1 VVGEDPIR
9 ILLADDHPVYREG
22 LAGLLAA
29 SSDLSVV
36 GQASTGTEAVALAES
51 ITPDVVV
58 LDLNMP
64 ELNGVDAARRSVGSA
79 PHTAVLI
86 LTMYD
91 DDALVFQAIQAGA
104 RGYLLKSAD
113 PATVLAAIRSVA
125 RGDAIFGAALAQ
137 RLSAWFN
144 TIGAER
150 GPFVQLT
157 PREGQALELIAR
169 GWGNPAIAQRMEVSA
184 KTVRNLVSN
193 IFSKLQVADRAAAI
207 AKAREA
213 GLGGP

>member
-1 VVGEDPIR
+1 MSPDPVHV
-9 ILLADDHPVYREG
+9 LLADDHPVYRDG
-22 LAGLLAA
+22 LAGLLGATTDLVVVGLAATGREAVELAA
-29 SSDLSVV
+29 SL
-36 GQASTGTEAVALAES
+36 
-51 ITPDVVV
+51 TPDVVV

-64 ELNGVDAARRSVGSA
+64 ELNGVDAARQIVGTA

-113 PATVLAAIRSVA
+113 PDTVLAAVRSVA
-125 RGDAIFGAALAQ
+125 RGEAIFGAALAQ
-137 RLSAWFN
+137 RLSQWF
-144 TIGAER
+144 TSMDEHR

-157 PREGQALELIAR
+157 PRENQALNLIAR
-169 GWGNPAIAQRMEVSA
+169 GWGNPAIADRMGVSP

-193 IFSKLQVADRAAAI
+193 IFAKLQVADRAAAI
-207 AKAREA
+207 AKARDA
-213 GLGGP
+213 GLGTL

>member
-1 VVGEDPIR
+1 MR

-29 SSDLSVV
+29 TPDLTVV
-36 GQASTGTEAVALAES
+36 GQAATGLQAVTLAEAL
-51 ITPDVVV
+51 TPDVVV

-64 ELNGVDAARRSVGSA
+64 ELNGVDAARRIVGSA

-104 RGYLLKSAD
+104 RGYVLKAAE

-125 RGDAIFGAALAQ
+125 HGEAIFGAALAQ
-137 RLSAWFN
+137 RLSAWF
-144 TIGAER
+144 GAMTTDR

-157 PREGQALELIAR
+157 PRERQALDLIAR
-169 GWGNPAIAQRMEVSA
+169 GWGNPAIAQRLDVSP

-193 IFSKLQVADRAAAI
+193 IFTKLQVADRAAAI

-213 GLGGP
+213 GLGGQ

>member
-1 VVGEDPIR
+1 MTDEPIR
-9 ILLADDHPVYREG
+9 IVLADDHPVYRDG
-22 LAGLLAA
+22 LAGLLSATT
-29 SSDLSVV
+29 DLTVV
-36 GQASTGTEAVALAES
+36 GQAANGLQAVALAES
-51 ITPDVVV
+51 LTPDVVV

-64 ELNGVDAARRSVGSA
+64 ELNGVDAARRIVGTA

-104 RGYLLKSAD
+104 RGYVLKSAE
-113 PATVLAAIRSVA
+113 PVTVLAAIRSVA
-125 RGDAIFGAALAQ
+125 HGEAIFGAALAE
-137 RLSAWFN
+137 RLSAWFS
-144 TIGAER
+144 AMPADR

-157 PREGQALELIAR
+157 PREHEALELIAR
-169 GWGNPAIAQRMEVSA
+169 GWGNPGIAQRMSVSP

-193 IFSKLQVADRAAAI
+193 IFSKLQVADRAEAI

-213 GLGGP
+213 GLGGN

>member
-1 VVGEDPIR
+1 MSPDQVHV
-9 ILLADDHPVYREG
+9 LLADDHPVYRDG
-22 LAGLLAA
+22 LAGLLGATT
-29 SSDLSVV
+29 DLVVV
-36 GQASTGTEAVALAES
+36 GQAATGREAVELAAS
-51 ITPDVVV
+51 LTPDVVV

-64 ELNGVDAARRSVGSA
+64 ELNGVDAARQIVGTA

-113 PATVLAAIRSVA
+113 PDTVLAAVRSVA
-125 RGDAIFGAALAQ
+125 RGEAIFGAALAQ
-137 RLSAWFN
+137 RLSHWF
-144 TIGAER
+144 TSMDEHR

-157 PREGQALELIAR
+157 PRENQALNLIAR
-169 GWGNPAIAQRMEVSA
+169 GWGNPAIADRMGVSP

-193 IFSKLQVADRAAAI
+193 IFAKLQVADRAAAI
-207 AKAREA
+207 AKARDA
-213 GLGGP
+213 GLGTL

>member
-1 VVGEDPIR
+1 MSPDPVHV
-9 ILLADDHPVYREG
+9 LLADDHPVYRDG
-22 LAGLLAA
+22 LAGWLGATTELV
-29 SSDLSVV
+29 VV
-36 GQASTGTEAVALAES
+36 GQAATGREAVELAAS
-51 ITPDVVV
+51 LTPDVVV

-64 ELNGVDAARRSVGSA
+64 ELNGVDAARQIVGTA

-113 PATVLAAIRSVA
+113 PDTVLAAVRSVA
-125 RGDAIFGAALAQ
+125 RGEAIFGAALAQ
-137 RLSAWFN
+137 RLSQWF
-144 TIGAER
+144 TSMDEHR

-157 PREGQALELIAR
+157 PRENQALNLIAR
-169 GWGNPAIAQRMEVSA
+169 GWGNPAIADRMGVSP

-193 IFSKLQVADRAAAI
+193 IFAKLQVADRAAAI
-207 AKAREA
+207 AKARDA
-213 GLGGP
+213 GLGTL